1 MDGDRLVASTVAI
14 NKVLA
19 DMRDAIDANKFIHIN
34 RSKNIRTLAMLGLTW
49 EDVKAEIYTLTEL
62 DYYCG
67 PMLDYDAPTSDHFWE
82 FKKNLCGQTIYIKF
96 KVLYKKTMN

>member
-1 MDGDRLVASTVAI
+1 
-14 NKVLA
+14 
-19 DMRDAIDANKFIHIN
+19 MRDAIDANKFIHIN

-82 FKKNLCGQTIYIKF
+82 FKKIYVDKLSISNLKYYT
-96 KVLYKKTMN
+96 KKTMN